1 MSDIWRRRVE
11 LERAEREERQRLL
24 EPLVARYGVLYREL
38 VDECAQAGH
47 EWAHGYWTVG
57 GDEVLRCCRCAGKRR
72 ADA

>member
-1 MSDIWRRRVE
+1 MSDIWRRRIE

-24 EPLVARYGVLYREL
+24 EPLVARYGPLYRAL
-38 VDECAQAGH
+38 VDECERAGH

-72 ADA
+72 ADG